1 MLYKVEL
8 KQKTESIGSIKAST
22 LFGAF
27 VTAYSNYTDIDDSII
42 DDIVLSDLFIKG
54 QMPVGIENNN
64 TLYNR
69 VSKNTKVMSVTRTL
83 ITRDVDNNNVVNV
96 RQAELNNKCEFYIS
110 TELLDKID
118 LERVISTMLILG
130 IGTWR
135 NIGKGQFELV
145 SITEYVPET
154 DKTKFVALSN
164 FIPND
169 DDVKDVLST
178 GYEIRNAV
186 ASNGLRQSTT
196 TLLKTGT
203 TFKSHKE
210 IVGKHVYDE
219 ASKTYI
225 HGKAIVLGV

>member
-1 MLYKVEL
+1 MLYKVRL
-8 KQKTESIGSIKAST
+8 KQKTENIGTIKAST

-27 VTAYSNYTDIDDSII
+27 VTAYSNYASIDDEII

-54 QMPVGIENNN
+54 QLPVGIENNN
-64 TLYNR
+64 TLYNK
-69 VSKNTKVMSVTRTL
+69 VSRNTKVMSVTRTL
-83 ITRDVDNNNVVNV
+83 IARGIDSDNVVNV
-96 RQAELNNKCEFYIS
+96 RQAELNNECEFYIS
-110 TELLDKID
+110 TELLDKKD
-118 LERVISTMLILG
+118 LEKVINTMLILG

-135 NIGKGQFELV
+135 NIGKGQFDLI
-145 SITEYVPET
+145 SIDEYVTET
-154 DKTKFVALSN
+154 DKTRFVTLSN
-164 FIPND
+164 FIPTD
-169 DDVKDVLST
+169 DDIKDIVST

-210 IVGKHVYDE
+210 IVGKHVYDK

>member
-27 VTAYSNYTDIDDSII
+27 ITAYSNYTDIDNDII

-54 QMPVGIENNN
+54 QLPVGIKNNN
-64 TLYNR
+64 TLYNK
-69 VSKNTKVMSVTRTL
+69 VSRNNKVMSVTRTL
-83 ITRDVDNNNVVNV
+83 ITRDADNNNVVSV
-96 RQAELNNKCEFYIS
+96 RQAEINDKCEFYIS
-110 TELLDKID
+110 TELLDKDELWQI
-118 LERVISTMLILG
+118 ISTMLILG

-145 SITEYVPET
+145 SITEYIPET
-154 DKTKFVALSN
+154 GKTKFVALSS
-164 FIPND
+164 FIPDECVIDNIVD
-169 DDVKDVLST
+169 T

-186 ASNGLRQSTT
+186 AANGLRQTTT

-203 TFKSHKE
+203 VFKVYRD

-225 HGKAIVLGV
+225 HGKTIILGV